1 MGVSS
6 TLALLLISHQ
16 LLLHS
21 DGENNICPDSYDCGS
36 HGQIRFPCS
45 NITYPQCGLFT
56 MNCSTSIQKINLGL
70 EGLWYEVR
78 GNFLNDSVYVN
89 DPRLEDLI
97 HTNSCD
103 VFSSYLNW
111 TNESMPSI
119 SFITPTGLTLFKC
132 TTLTAELDHQT
143 DDFFHDNTSFRGCQG
158 YTVYCKF
165 PPNYNLVSTFGFP
178 PNGTV
183 IQLPALSEKETEI
196 QNARDLFSVLSSE
209 FSVRFHGERHVMSVA
224 KREAN
229 VLYTLEFQC
238 MKEKEGRRKLSVI
251 LGTAAGGTG
260 FCVNL
265 LFCIVR
271 KLAPSE
277 SKGTFWKKKSMNYR
291 SIEAFLKSCGSLSP
305 SRYTYSDVKKMNNFF
320 RCI

>member
-45 NITYPQCGLFT
+45 NITYPQWGLFT